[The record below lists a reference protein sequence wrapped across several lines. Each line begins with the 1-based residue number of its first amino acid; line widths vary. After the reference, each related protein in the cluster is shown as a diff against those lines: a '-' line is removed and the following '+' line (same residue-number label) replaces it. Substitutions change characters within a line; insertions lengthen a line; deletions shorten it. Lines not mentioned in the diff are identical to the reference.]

1 MEHKII
7 ETYIISENEI
17 DVSKYPQFLF
27 LREDRIVGHIHLDA
41 AMKYALMAFMRK
53 RNISDSIWK
62 EIMLY
67 LSTQRQVGKAIEI
80 MGIKNYTGK
89 IVVLG
94 EKEFQWEKKFKGIDI
109 NEEKLKFWGINS
121 ALEILTK
128 MAEFSIENA

>member
-1 MEHKII
+1 
-7 ETYIISENEI
+7 
-17 DVSKYPQFLF
+17 
-27 LREDRIVGHIHLDA
+27 
-41 AMKYALMAFMRK
+41 MKEL
-53 RNISDSIWK
+53 
-62 EIMLY
+62 MLY

-94 EKEFQWEKKFKGIDI
+94 EKEFQWEKKFKSIDI
-109 NEEKLKFWGINS
+109 SEEKFKFWGINS

>member
-1 MEHKII
+1 
-7 ETYIISENEI
+7 
-17 DVSKYPQFLF
+17 
-27 LREDRIVGHIHLDA
+27 
-41 AMKYALMAFMRK
+41 
-53 RNISDSIWK
+53 
-62 EIMLY
+62 MLY

-94 EKEFQWEKKFKGIDI
+94 EKEFQWEKKFKSIDT

-121 ALEILTK
+121 PSEILTK